1 MAGHAPHSHV
11 YTVASG
17 FGLRVIP
24 VHAPYGLAIG
34 PESHQLDIEC
44 WPGTRDL
51 FARVTPA
58 DGGYSS
64 MLGEGT
70 GALDDVVDIVPG
82 PAFTSW
88 WLETSVYR
96 IPLVS
101 GWRALAEGVPD
112 QPSMF
117 DLVRPDGALL
127 FVQTPKNI
135 PAPARMVAPGQRL
148 HAQGTGARSEW
159 VEVRYQHDGV
169 EWAQRHDVVPLA
181 GATCIVTVQC
191 PVSSLA
197 SIEGSRDAVVNG
209 IDVPA
214 DA

>member
-1 MAGHAPHSHV
+1 M
-11 YTVASG
+11 
-17 FGLRVIP
+17 P

-34 PESHQLDIEC
+34 PEPHQLDVEC

-51 FARVTPA
+51 FARITPA

-64 MLGEGT
+64 TLGEGT
-70 GALDDVVDIVPG
+70 GALEEVVEIAAG
-82 PAFTSW
+82 PTFTSW

-96 IPLVS
+96 VPLVS
-101 GWRALAEGVPD
+101 GWRALGEGVPG
-112 QPSMF
+112 QSSVF
-117 DLVRPDGALL
+117 DLVRPDGTMM

-135 PAPARMVAPGQRL
+135 PPPARMVAPGQRR

-159 VEVRYQHDGV
+159 VEVRYEHDGV
-169 EWAQRHDVVPLA
+169 EWAQRHDVVRLP

-191 PVSSLA
+191 LVSSLA
-197 SIEGSRDAVVNG
+197 STEGARDAVVNG